1 MSWAVV
7 QELLGPGLHWGKS
20 EEHIRNCIRE
30 AEFRGER
37 AAAEHLRIILER
49 RNRVQFESK
58 KTPD

>member
-1 MSWAVV
+1 MSWSVV

-20 EEHIRNCIRE
+20 AEHIQDCIRE

-37 AAAEHLRIILER
+37 AAAEHLRIILKR
-49 RNRVQFESK
+49 RNEVQFETK